1 MLPFVLSFQ
10 NFSKLGN
17 TAILKKQENAATTIM
32 SPSDTLQSPELTGHS
47 SEHLLLCHR
56 AGLQSG
62 WALSKSKVTLRTQ
75 WAQIFKP
82 GTAGGARDSGQPL
95 HPSPAFFS
103 PRAPGCS
110 PLGQRAA
117 SAPSLEGFPV
127 LSPPLVAPVPGP
139 RSFCTTHPRHGDAPP
154 GFSGLCLRAGPSR
167 LCSETQVVLA
177 RHLRDAT

>member
-82 GTAGGARDSGQPL
+82 GSFYTFYL
-95 HPSPAFFS
+95 IVLFFS
-103 PRAPGCS
+103 AVHFKMS
-110 PLGQRAA
+110 TSLYELSLG
-117 SAPSLEGFPV
+117 
-127 LSPPLVAPVPGP
+127 
-139 RSFCTTHPRHGDAPP
+139 
-154 GFSGLCLRAGPSR
+154 
-167 LCSETQVVLA
+167 
-177 RHLRDAT
+177 